1 MVYKFNVRQLL
12 RRDRDRLA
20 KEREAKQKER
30 SMREDRIRD
39 LRERQTKL
47 EYRIKELNA
56 LSKTIEDLRKVRDKM
71 SNQNIVF

>member
-56 LSKTIEDLRKVRDKM
+56 LSKTIEDLRKVRDEM

>member
-20 KEREAKQKER
+20 KERQAKQKER
-30 SMREDRIRD
+30 SMREDRIRE

-56 LSKTIEDLRKVRDKM
+56 LSKTIEDLRKVRDEM